1 MSHPL
6 STAIYSYIPT
16 GNPIEEE
23 EDPQIHKQDGEL
35 KKITLINHPNSRR
48 YPYNLPKWKKL
59 PGKLPLI
66 FKYPRTNCKPA
77 IRITE
82 AT

>member
-35 KKITLINHPNSRR
+35 KKLLLLIIQTAGDILTIYQNGKSFLENFHLYLNILGQIA
-48 YPYNLPKWKKL
+48 NLL
-59 PGKLPLI
+59 
-66 FKYPRTNCKPA
+66 
-77 IRITE
+77 
-82 AT
+82 